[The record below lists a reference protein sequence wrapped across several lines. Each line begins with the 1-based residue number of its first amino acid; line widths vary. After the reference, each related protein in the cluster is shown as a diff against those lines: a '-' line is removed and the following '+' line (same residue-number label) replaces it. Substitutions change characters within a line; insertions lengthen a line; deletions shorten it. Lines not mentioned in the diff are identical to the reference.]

1 MKVHTGKRTR
11 TTLAAVALLASA
23 ALASACGSDSGGE
36 DVDPGSAAEAPSYE
50 AALDRAPRDLA
61 AFYENG
67 PELIEGGETA
77 YDDALASV
85 EGTPVVVNHWGSWC
99 GPCREEFPHFQ
110 NQAAEHLDE
119 VAFLGVDTQ
128 DSADAYATFIR
139 DHPIPYPSVED
150 LEGEFGNWID
160 TALVG
165 QPNTV
170 YYDARGEL
178 VYTHQGP
185 YETEADLA
193 ADIERYALSS

>member
-1 MKVHTGKRTR
+1 M
-11 TTLAAVALLASA
+11 ALLASA

-67 PELIEGGETA
+67 PELIEGGEPPTTTPSP
-77 YDDALASV
+77 LV

-150 LEGEFGNWID
+150 LDGEFGNWID